1 MRHLAVTERAFGGGQ
16 VAIFE
21 GFEDGRFGG
30 GEAGKFKE
38 VVRPVGKA
46 VVWKPFVMVA
56 GIRQGRG
63 INASPATD
71 VTVREYTIIAGQE
84 TRIEFAGAQG
94 ADDGIFFDGKAGQG
108 QKAIEPVGQAVR
120 RKLDFVAS
128 SLINLRGPTIGAVE
142 PVADLLEGQFFLV
155 PQAKNQRLAAGPE

>member
-16 VAIFE
+16 VAILQGLE
-21 GFEDGRFGG
+21 HGGFRCGD
-30 GEAGKFKE
+30 AGKFKE

-46 VVWKPFVMVA
+46 VVWKPVVIVA

-71 VTVREYTIIAGQE
+71 VTVCEYTIIAGQE

-94 ADDGIFFDGKAGQG
+94 AGDGVFFDGKAGKG
-108 QKAIEPVGQAVR
+108 QKAIEPVG
-120 RKLDFVAS
+120 
-128 SLINLRGPTIGAVE
+128 
-142 PVADLLEGQFFLV
+142 
-155 PQAKNQRLAAGPE
+155 

>member
-1 MRHLAVTERAFGGGQ
+1 MRGDANPPAEFGVRHLAVTERAFGGGQ
-16 VAIFE
+16 AAILQGLE
-21 GFEDGRFGG
+21 HGGFRGG
-30 GEAGKFKE
+30 DAGKFKE

-71 VTVREYTIIAGQE
+71 ITVREYTIIAGQE

-94 ADDGIFFDGKAGQG
+94 AGNGVFFDGKAGQG
-108 QKAIEPVGQAVR
+108 QKAIEPV
-120 RKLDFVAS
+120 
-128 SLINLRGPTIGAVE
+128 
-142 PVADLLEGQFFLV
+142 
-155 PQAKNQRLAAGPE
+155 